1 MVNMFQKDIYW
12 ADLDP
17 VKGKEQRGKRPA
29 VIISGDAMNK
39 NLGIFIICPI
49 SSKIKNYAG
58 CVKIDKNKINKL
70 NEDSEIITFQIR
82 TIAKERMIKKIGEI
96 TDEQLKE
103 IFNSLS
109 EIFYY

>member
-1 MVNMFQKDIYW
+1 MFQKDIYW

-17 VKGKEQRGKRPA
+17 AKGKEQRGKRPA
-29 VIISGDAMNK
+29 VIISGNAMNK

-58 CVKIDKNKINKL
+58 CVKIAKNKINKL

-96 TDEQLKE
+96 TNEQLTE
-103 IFNSLS
+103 IFNSLN